1 MSDGSGDDG
10 PPPDE
15 DEYGEEVEEEEE
27 EGEDEEDDFDLAPNH
42 PLLARAQN
50 ALKKQLNEQRAR
62 VEEALKDRSEDL
74 RVAKKRREDIGVEL
88 YGVQQQLAKLQMTLE
103 KTHDNY
109 NVIRRIREQAD
120 QDLETLRAITQE
132 KKSLTHAERRKV
144 EKFHVELDKL
154 NGTLKQIEAYNEQM
168 KNEIAVT
175 RRATYV
181 AEESVTTMEKEKK
194 EQDFLIDNLQEQL
207 KRLHQQHQL
216 YEAQLA
222 AQQRETTAAQETLN
236 EAEQEMEA
244 INFEKKQLVQQW
256 KSSLIGM
263 ARRDEALQ
271 ATEEALRKQHEQEL
285 SIDTE
290 YDGYKRSI
298 KAEQLENEKLIAVLK
313 KVEADAEFLTK
324 TINTLREKKEKL
336 QDTYVKLKRSLEQTD
351 ENLERAKEEMKMRN
365 EEQARVD
372 KDIAKCNQEIT
383 VLEQEMLNNVSDQTT
398 VEKSAQKTLQEVNG
412 ARKKVQEH
420 YEQSVA
426 LQNELA
432 KIKVDILN
440 TQAHNTKLKETMNL
454 LDEELKEKGKTIE
467 KYEVE
472 IRRRNDEIEK
482 KTKDVDRYNRQYEK
496 LTANMEDANT
506 GPLEATIS
514 NLQREIVNKGVEGKD
529 LQRRWVGFQV
539 ELVAL
544 VNENNHM
551 VETVQRLKSE
561 QTVIRQRRTRLD
573 TQFEHVNKEIKELDI
588 AMNAMHNDL
597 GRINALIS
605 KNTQLQEMLANDNFV
620 LEMDIVS
627 RLKDLE
633 AEAVKLEQKI
643 DLCAD
648 EKKQVLAELIE
659 SERQI
664 MLWERKIQLE
674 KEMQDALD
682 PTIGGDI
689 VEAMKKEIHR
699 MELRRTELARQQE
712 KLITEMEKAILRR
725 DLISMKARVTKAKKA
740 PALTEAGLKKAVAEL
755 RRSVKETDLETERS
769 ERRIL
774 ELTTQR
780 EEMGGTLDELS
791 RDCTEMHAQ
800 EEELRSHM
808 NNLASEKTRTLFMT
822 TKMQRAAKR
831 IEDYQAGKYQLSCNG
846 ERNGIVNELGKAES
860 KKDTIRSVLE
870 NLVNAEPRL
879 EATLD
884 KAFLLLSMDRQGQ

>member
-1 MSDGSGDDG
+1 MSDT
-10 PPPDE
+10 PPPDGTE
-15 DEYGEEVEEEEE
+15 DGYDYEDEEEEE
-27 EGEDEEDDFDLAPNH
+27 EEEIALEPNH
-42 PLLARAQN
+42 PLLARAQT
-50 ALKKQLNEQRAR
+50 ALKQQLTEQRLR
-62 VEEALKDRSEDL
+62 VEEALRERTEDL

-88 YGVQQQLAKLQMTLE
+88 YGVQQQLARLQMTLE

-120 QDLETLRAITQE
+120 QDLEQLRAITEE
-132 KKSLTHAERRKV
+132 KKDTTQQERRKV

-181 AEESVTTMEKEKK
+181 AEESVTNMEKEKK

-216 YEAQLA
+216 YEAQLV
-222 AQQRETTAAQETLN
+222 AQQRETRAAQETLN

-244 INFEKKQLVQQW
+244 INFEKKQLAQQW

-290 YDGYKRSI
+290 FEGYKRSI
-298 KAEQLENEKLIAVLK
+298 KGEQQENEKLTGVLK
-313 KVEADAEFLTK
+313 KVEADAEFITK
-324 TINTLREKKEKL
+324 TVNQLREKKEKL

-351 ENLERAKEEMKMRN
+351 ENLERAKEEMRLRRD
-365 EEQARVD
+365 EQARVD
-372 KDIAKCNQEIT
+372 KEVDKCNQEIT
-383 VLEQEMLNNVSDQTT
+383 ALEQEMLNNVSDQTT
-398 VEKSAQKTLQEVNG
+398 VEKSAHKTLQEVNA

-440 TQAHNTKLKETMNL
+440 TQAHNTKLKETTSL

-506 GPLEATIS
+506 GPLEATIA
-514 NLQREIVNKGVEGKD
+514 NLQREITNKGVEGKE

-551 VETVQRLKSE
+551 EETVQRLKSE
-561 QTVIRQRRTRLD
+561 HTVMLQRRTRLD
-573 TQFEHVNKEIKELDI
+573 HQFESVNKEIKDLDHS
-588 AMNAMHNDL
+588 MHVMHNDMSRL
-597 GRINALIS
+597 NTLIN
-605 KNTQLQEMLANDNFV
+605 KNKQLQELLANDNFV
-620 LEMDIVS
+620 LEMDIVT
-627 RLKDLE
+627 RLKELE
-633 AEAVKLEQKI
+633 GEAAKVEQKI

-659 SERQI
+659 AERQI

-699 MELRRTELARQQE
+699 MELRQSELQRQQE
-712 KLITEMEKAILRR
+712 KLIQEMEKAILRR
-725 DLISMKARVTKAKKA
+725 DMISMKGRVSKAKKA
-740 PALTEAGLKKAVAEL
+740 PDLTEAGLKKAVAEL
-755 RRSVKETDLETERS
+755 KRSVRDTDAETARS
-769 ERRIL
+769 ESRIQ
-774 ELTTQR
+774 ELSAQR
-780 EEMGGTLDELS
+780 EEMGAQLDELS
-791 RDCTEMHAQ
+791 TECGDLQAM
-800 EEELRSHM
+800 EETLRNEL
-808 NNLASEKTRTLFMT
+808 NQVAGEKTRTLVMT
-822 TKMQRAAKR
+822 TQAQRMGR
-831 IEDYQAGKYQLSCNG
+831 RVEDYRTGKYKLQHAG
-846 ERNGIVNELGKAES
+846 EHETIVNELGKAES
-860 KKDTIRSVLE
+860 KRDVIRAALE
-870 NLVNAEPRL
+870 NLVITEPSL
-879 EATLD
+879 EQALQKT
-884 KAFLLLSMDRQGQ
+884 FLLLSSA